1 MTRSAIFACFMCFV
15 VGGCLGIFVIVG
27 ASRPQ
32 KKVLLGRDAYHAQM
46 TEMLFLL
53 FLLAPI
59 VAGAPYLLA
68 RWDAYKRADNARRR
82 MERMAK

>member
-32 KKVLLGRDAYHAQM
+32 KKVLLGWVAY
-46 TEMLFLL
+46 LFVVLALAYRIGGALL
-53 FLLAPI
+53 L
-59 VAGAPYLLA
+59 
-68 RWDAYKRADNARRR
+68 
-82 MERMAK
+82 

>member
-32 KKVLLGRDAYHAQM
+32 KKVLLGW
-46 TEMLFLL
+46 
-53 FLLAPI
+53 
-59 VAGAPYLLA
+59 VAYLLVVLA
-68 RWDAYKRADNARRR
+68 LAYRIGGALPL
-82 MERMAK
+82 

>member
-32 KKVLLGRDAYHAQM
+32 KKVLLSW
-46 TEMLFLL
+46 
-53 FLLAPI
+53 
-59 VAGAPYLLA
+59 VAYLLVVLA
-68 RWDAYKRADNARRR
+68 LAYRIGGALLL
-82 MERMAK
+82 

>member
-32 KKVLLGRDAYHAQM
+32 KKVLPGW
-46 TEMLFLL
+46 
-53 FLLAPI
+53 
-59 VAGAPYLLA
+59 VAYLLVVLA
-68 RWDAYKRADNARRR
+68 LAYRIGGALLL
-82 MERMAK
+82 

>member
-32 KKVLLGRDAYHAQM
+32 KKVLLGW
-46 TEMLFLL
+46 
-53 FLLAPI
+53 
-59 VAGAPYLLA
+59 VSYLLVVLA
-68 RWDAYKRADNARRR
+68 MAYRIGGALLL
-82 MERMAK
+82 

>member
-32 KKVLLGRDAYHAQM
+32 KKVLLDW
-46 TEMLFLL
+46 
-53 FLLAPI
+53 
-59 VAGAPYLLA
+59 VAYLLVVLA
-68 RWDAYKRADNARRR
+68 LAYRIGGALLL
-82 MERMAK
+82 

>member
-32 KKVLLGRDAYHAQM
+32 KKVLL
-46 TEMLFLL
+46 
-53 FLLAPI
+53 
-59 VAGAPYLLA
+59 A

-82 MERMAK
+82 AAQRRRMERMAR

>member
-32 KKVLLGRDAYHAQM
+32 KKVLLGW
-46 TEMLFLL
+46 
-53 FLLAPI
+53 
-59 VAGAPYLLA
+59 VAYLLVVLA
-68 RWDAYKRADNARRR
+68 LTYRIGGALLL
-82 MERMAK
+82 

>member
-32 KKVLLGRDAYHAQM
+32 KKVLLGW
-46 TEMLFLL
+46 
-53 FLLAPI
+53 
-59 VAGAPYLLA
+59 VAYLLVVVA
-68 RWDAYKRADNARRR
+68 LAYRIGGALLL
-82 MERMAK
+82 

>member
-32 KKVLLGRDAYHAQM
+32 KKVLLGW
-46 TEMLFLL
+46 
-53 FLLAPI
+53 
-59 VAGAPYLLA
+59 VSYLLVVLA
-68 RWDAYKRADNARRR
+68 LAYRIGGALLL
-82 MERMAK
+82 